1 MWIVLVRATK
11 EAKWAAHGPFEYKE
25 ASNYE
30 RSLAATGMERQMV
43 KLIKPWAA
51 ITERKETT

>member
-30 RSLAATGMERQMV
+30 RSLAVTGMERQMV

-51 ITERKETT
+51 IEKKETE

>member
-30 RSLAATGMERQMV
+30 RSLAGTVMERQMV
-43 KLIKPWAA
+43 KLIKPWATIA
-51 ITERKETT
+51 KEEK